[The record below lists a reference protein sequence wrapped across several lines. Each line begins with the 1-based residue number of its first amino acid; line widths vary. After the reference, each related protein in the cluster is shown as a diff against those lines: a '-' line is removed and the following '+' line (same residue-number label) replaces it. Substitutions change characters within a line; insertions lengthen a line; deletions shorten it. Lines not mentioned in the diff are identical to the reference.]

1 MLRSY
6 LWSHRGII
14 LYFLVCCGIVTVL
27 MELYSL
33 PLAAV
38 LYMAAVC
45 GGVGLLFLTA
55 DYLRFYRRQRQL
67 EALRKEIL
75 VTLDTLPEPGSVL
88 EASYQELLRALFEEK
103 ERLLAAQE
111 RKYEELLEYFGM
123 WVHQTKTPI
132 AASRLILQ
140 SARERK
146 DKEAA
151 GFNLE
156 YASDEGTLRTDS
168 ESKDMDAVVKDV
180 KASPDAELSSAADI
194 TDLEELNGEL
204 QRIEQYVE
212 MVMCYLRLN
221 TDSTDYV
228 FRECSLDAVIC
239 QAVRRYASAFIRK
252 KLQLCYEPTA
262 ARVVTDEK
270 WLQFVL
276 EQLLSNALKY
286 TKEGAITIT
295 LEEPKTLC
303 IQDTGIGIA
312 PEDLPRICEKG
323 YTGGNGRADKQAS
336 GIGLYLC
343 SRICRNLGHR
353 LTITSEPGVGTRVQ
367 LDLQQERLE

>member
-123 WVHQTKTPI
+123 WVHQIKTPI

-180 KASPDAELSSAADI
+180 KASPDAELSSAADV

-204 QRIEQYVE
+204 QRIEQ
-212 MVMCYLRLN
+212 
-221 TDSTDYV
+221 
-228 FRECSLDAVIC
+228 
-239 QAVRRYASAFIRK
+239 
-252 KLQLCYEPTA
+252 
-262 ARVVTDEK
+262 
-270 WLQFVL
+270 
-276 EQLLSNALKY
+276 
-286 TKEGAITIT
+286 
-295 LEEPKTLC
+295 
-303 IQDTGIGIA
+303 
-312 PEDLPRICEKG
+312 
-323 YTGGNGRADKQAS
+323 
-336 GIGLYLC
+336 
-343 SRICRNLGHR
+343 
-353 LTITSEPGVGTRVQ
+353 
-367 LDLQQERLE
+367 